1 MSSDGQNRTEK
12 ATPRRMREA
21 RRKGQLQRSQDL
33 SAWLGIGA
41 AALVLP
47 VVLSTAA
54 DAGRDQMS
62 ALADVIAD
70 PQPEMT
76 VTALGAGLGSI
87 LPTLAPLA
95 GVVVLAAIAAT
106 AVQGGI
112 HPTTHK
118 LKPTFKQFNLVTGV
132 KRIFGMQAAWQGV
145 KAALKAGAIGLV
157 LYTVV
162 QGMVPLL
169 LGSGTHS
176 LSQVLGTV
184 GDGTGSLLRTAV
196 IAGLALAAADVLVIA
211 KRNRKQTRMTMREV
225 KDEHKQTEGDP
236 MVKGQIRARQIAMSR
251 NRMIADVAGA
261 DVVLVNPTHVA
272 VALKYTPGTGA
283 PKVVAKGAGH
293 VAARIRARAAE
304 KHVPMVEDVPLARA
318 LHAACELGQEVPP
331 HLYMAVARILAFVMA
346 LRRRGA
352 ATGLHRAPGGP
363 SEVPVAA

>member
-1 MSSDGQNRTEK
+1 MSDGQDRTEK
-12 ATPRRMREA
+12 ATPKRMKEA
-21 RRKGQLQRSQDL
+21 RRKGRLSHSQDL

-41 AALVLP
+41 AALVMP
-47 VVLSTAA
+47 GVLSAGA
-54 DAGRDQMS
+54 NAGREQMA
-62 ALADVIAD
+62 ALRAVIAN
-70 PQPEMT
+70 PEPERA
-76 VTALGAGLGSI
+76 VAALGSGLGSVFT
-87 LPTLAPLA
+87 TLAPLA
-95 GVVVLAAIAAT
+95 AVVVLAAIAAT

-112 HPTTHK
+112 HPSTHR
-118 LKPTFKQFNLVTGV
+118 LKPTFKQFNLVTGI

-176 LSQVLGTV
+176 LSQVLDTVAGGT
-184 GDGTGSLLRTAV
+184 TNLMKTAV
-196 IAGLALAAADVLVIA
+196 IAGLVLAAADVLVVM
-211 KRNRKQTRMTMREV
+211 KRNRKQTRMTKREV
-225 KDEHKQTEGDP
+225 LDEYKQSEGDP
-236 MVKGQIRARQIAMSR
+236 LVKSQIRSRQLAMSR
-251 NRMIADVAGA
+251 NRMIADVASA

-293 VAARIRARAAE
+293 VAARIRAKATE

-331 HLYMAVARILAFVMA
+331 HLYMAVARVLAFVMA

-363 SEVPVAA
+363 TQVPVAA

>member
-1 MSSDGQNRTEK
+1 MSDGQDRTEK
-12 ATPRRMREA
+12 ATPKRMREA
-21 RRKGQLQRSQDL
+21 RQKGRLQHSQDL

-47 VVLSTAA
+47 AVLSAGA
-54 DAGRDQMS
+54 RAGRDQF
-62 ALADVIAD
+62 AILADVIAD
-70 PQPEMT
+70 PDPEVT
-76 VTALGAGLGSI
+76 VTALGDGLRSM

-95 GVVVLAAIAAT
+95 AVVVLAAIAAT
-106 AVQGGI
+106 AAQGGI
-112 HPTTHK
+112 HPTMHK
-118 LKPTFKQFNLVTGV
+118 LKPTFKQFNLVAGV

-169 LGSGTHS
+169 LGSGMHP

-184 GDGTGSLLRTAV
+184 ADGTSNLMRTAV
-196 IAGLALAAADVLVIA
+196 IAGLALAAADVFVVM
-211 KRNRKQTRMTMREV
+211 KRNRKQTRMTKREV
-225 KDEHKQTEGDP
+225 LDEHKQTEGDP
-236 MVKGQIRARQIAMSR
+236 LVKGQIRARQLAMSR

-293 VAARIRARAAE
+293 IAARIRARAAE

-318 LHAACELGQEVPP
+318 LHAACDLGQEVPP

>member
-1 MSSDGQNRTEK
+1 MSDGQDRTEK
-12 ATPRRMREA
+12 ATPKRMKEA
-21 RRKGQLQRSQDL
+21 RRKGRLSHSQDL

-41 AALVLP
+41 AALVMP
-47 VVLSTAA
+47 GVVSAGAT
-54 DAGRDQMS
+54 AGREQMA
-62 ALADVIAD
+62 ALRAVIAS
-70 PQPEMT
+70 PEPERA
-76 VTALGAGLGSI
+76 VAALGSGLGSVFT
-87 LPTLAPLA
+87 TLAPLA
-95 GVVVLAAIAAT
+95 AVVVLAAIAAT

-112 HPTTHK
+112 HPSTHR

-176 LSQVLGTV
+176 LSQVLDTVAGGT
-184 GDGTGSLLRTAV
+184 TNLMKTAV
-196 IAGLALAAADVLVIA
+196 IAGLVLAAADVLVVM
-211 KRNRKQTRMTMREV
+211 KRNRKQTRMTKREV
-225 KDEHKQTEGDP
+225 LDEYKQSEGDP
-236 MVKGQIRARQIAMSR
+236 LVKSQIRSRQLAMSR
-251 NRMIADVAGA
+251 NRMIADVASA

-272 VALKYTPGTGA
+272 VALKYTPGSGA

-293 VAARIRARAAE
+293 VAARIRAKATE

-331 HLYMAVARILAFVMA
+331 HLYMAVARVLAFVMA

-363 SEVPVAA
+363 TQVPVAA